1 MWLKCIIYEVE
12 EETKASNN
20 MIVVNISNA
29 VMPGFDYVI
38 YRNAETSLDRIL
50 DKKYLSYKYPVGYSK
65 KDKSRID
72 TKRFRYGISFEEVI
86 ELEQYQ

>member
-1 MWLKCIIYEVE
+1 
-12 EETKASNN
+12 

-29 VMPGFDYVI
+29 VMPGFDYVL
-38 YRNAETSLDRIL
+38 YHNGETRIDRIL
-50 DKKYLSYKYPVGYSK
+50 DKKYLGYKYPVGYSE
-65 KDKSRID
+65 KDRARID